1 MPGHYSG
8 PPKPP
13 RPKPPRPKPPAPKP
27 QSAGRKHRNGASNG
41 AKPININSGNTESG
55 SVNADERYNPWGK
68 GSKKNPTTSSQTTG
82 P

>member
-1 MPGHYSG
+1 MPGHYDG

-13 RPKPPRPKPPAPKP
+13 ESTR
-27 QSAGRKHRNGASNG
+27 SGASNG
-41 AKPININSGNTESG
+41 AKTININSGNTESG

-68 GSKKNPTTSSQTTG
+68 GSKKTPTNSSETTG